1 LSERGG
7 GSSAKPKG
15 AADIAAAIDPVIGFL
30 RGGLDALKE
39 PRKTRRR

>member
-7 GSSAKPKG
+7 GPKNPADR
-15 AADIAAAIDPVIGFL
+15 AALIDPVIKFL

-39 PRKTRRR
+39 PRRR